1 MFITVKQR
9 VTTKLPGLKFMAST
23 MITKLV
29 VCPIH
34 IDKKQLWQF

>member
-23 MITKLV
+23 IITKLV
-29 VCPIH
+29 VCPIQ
-34 IDKKQLWQF
+34 IDKKELWQF